1 MLFYKHVLT
10 RVSPEISQMRKITLE
25 VWWITIP
32 HFSLITLRA
41 VNLSVAKQV
50 FYAMFQIYSLNP
62 FNVNYI
68 ARRKFPWRRAPLFP
82 WKNLT
87 AVWCYVITSVAF
99 VILRLSEMWFL
110 IPWDACG
117 TPTVKIRFGCTQNC
131 KASQ

>member
-10 RVSPEISQMRKITLE
+10 RVSPEINQMRKITRE

-32 HFSLITLRA
+32 HFFLITLRT

-68 ARRKFPWRRAPLFP
+68 ARRNFPCRRAPPFP

-99 VILRLSEMWFL
+99 VILRLSKMWFL
-110 IPWDACG
+110 IIVSLAMLGP
-117 TPTVKIRFGCTQNC
+117 
-131 KASQ
+131 KARAYQVFRDI

>member
-10 RVSPEISQMRKITLE
+10 RVSPEINQMRKITRE

-50 FYAMFQIYSLNP
+50 FYAMFQIYSLNL

-68 ARRKFPWRRAPLFP
+68 ARRKFPWRRAPPFL

-110 IPWDACG
+110 IIVSFAVLGP
-117 TPTVKIRFGCTQNC
+117 
-131 KASQ
+131 KARAYKFFRDI

>member
-1 MLFYKHVLT
+1 MLFCKHVLT
-10 RVSPEISQMRKITLE
+10 RVSPEISQMRKIKLE

-62 FNVNYI
+62 FKVNYI
-68 ARRKFPWRRAPLFP
+68 ARRKFHWRRTPPFP

-87 AVWCYVITSVAF
+87 AVWCYVITSVAL

-110 IPWDACG
+110 IVSFAMLGPKARTCE
-117 TPTVKIRFGCTQNC
+117 VFQNI
-131 KASQ
+131 